1 MSPPIKKS
9 FLRHY
14 FVLLHYF
21 TLWSEMEG
29 HCNICLKNPFYF
41 LHPPS
46 SLLHFLL
53 PLFALLSSLFH
64 TSLSPLSHSSIFPY
78 QVVKLDL
85 QHNELQTVPSCL
97 LELPSLSELNLN
109 HNKLVEIPNIP
120 EWSPSL
126 TVLELSHNQLTTM
139 PPNTIATAI
148 RSLNLSYNML
158 CMIPLCI
165 CSFTTLHALD
175 LSHNPDIRALPA
187 EMGRLTNLTSLQL
200 EGLKDLS
207 DPPRNM
213 QKDAQ
218 ECVRYFNSKLRGTK
232 SLLMNPVQDNPE
244 TVQETPNIQAKNP
257 VQIVKPQTYMAGI
270 SQETLDVKL
279 PSNDLVRISC
289 PKPAK
294 LGHVLS
300 ELQVNSGLDEDQ
312 CKIKYYKGDSSEC
325 IQIQT
330 QEHLDQY
337 LQMENRPQLYL
348 SRST

>member
-1 MSPPIKKS
+1 M
-9 FLRHY
+9 
-14 FVLLHYF
+14 
-21 TLWSEMEG
+21 
-29 HCNICLKNPFYF
+29 
-41 LHPPS
+41 
-46 SLLHFLL
+46 
-53 PLFALLSSLFH
+53 
-64 TSLSPLSHSSIFPY
+64 
-78 QVVKLDL
+78 KLDL
-85 QHNELQTVPSCL
+85 QHNELQTIPHCI
-97 LELPSLSELNLN
+97 LELPCLCELNLSN
-109 HNKLVEIPNIP
+109 NKIVEIPDVP
-120 EWSPSL
+120 EWSL
-126 TVLELSHNQLTTM
+126 TVFDLSHNQLTSL

-148 RSLNLSYNML
+148 RHLNLSYNIL
-158 CMIPLCI
+158 CMVPLCI

-218 ECVRYFNSKLRGTK
+218 ECVRYLNSKLRGTK

-244 TVQETPNIQAKNP
+244 TVRETPNIQAKNS
-257 VQIVKPQTYMAGI
+257 VQIVKPQTYTAGI

-294 LGHVLS
+294 LGQVLS

-312 CKIKYYKGDSSEC
+312 CKIKYYKGDDSREC

-330 QEHLDQY
+330 QEQLDQY

-348 SRST
+348 SRCT

>member
-1 MSPPIKKS
+1 M
-9 FLRHY
+9 
-14 FVLLHYF
+14 
-21 TLWSEMEG
+21 
-29 HCNICLKNPFYF
+29 
-41 LHPPS
+41 
-46 SLLHFLL
+46 
-53 PLFALLSSLFH
+53 
-64 TSLSPLSHSSIFPY
+64 
-78 QVVKLDL
+78 DL

-97 LELPSLSELNLN
+97 LELPSLSELNLK

-126 TVLELSHNQLTTM
+126 TVLELSHNQLTTV

-148 RSLNLSYNML
+148 QSLNLSYNMFSTVPQ
-158 CMIPLCI
+158 CV
-165 CSFTTLHALD
+165 CSFTTLHSLD
-175 LSHNPDIRALPA
+175 LSHNPDIRTLPA
-187 EMGRLTNLTSLQL
+187 EMGKLTNLTSLQL

-213 QKDAQ
+213 QKDTQ
-218 ECVRYFNSKLRGTK
+218 ECIRYLNSKLRGTK
-232 SLLMNPVQDNPE
+232 SVLVNPVQDGPE
-244 TVQETPNIQAKNP
+244 TVPETPNKQAINP
-257 VQIVKPQTYMAGI
+257 VQIVKPQTYMAGL
-270 SQETLDVKL
+270 SQEMLDVKL

-312 CKIKYYKGDSSEC
+312 CKIKYYKGDSREC

-330 QEHLDQY
+330 QEQLDHY
-337 LQMENRPQLYL
+337 LQTENRPQLYL